1 MGIFQK
7 KQAEEEVDGPLR
19 FFDEYFRDELRRRGR
34 EYFEKVIDDNATL
47 FKKDLDA
54 TIKEVNVD
62 LKAHITDQLDGTIA
76 QVNTKITE
84 QIDEQ
89 FVEYGKE
96 IKDAQDASLKSLTT
110 RAQALEG
117 QYQEFSKHIEK
128 NIAEQEAKLDK
139 IFEQKSAQLAGM
151 QQAQDAALRSL
162 QKSVEA
168 MEQQYV
174 QLSEVLQKR
183 VIEQEAIMLNLFE
196 QNMAQ
201 IVEHYLL
208 EALGDQYDLKA
219 QLPAII
225 KQMEANKQA
234 IMDDMKL

>member
-7 KQAEEEVDGPLR
+7 KQTQEEVDGPLH

-47 FKKDLDA
+47 FKKDLDT
-54 TIKEVNVD
+54 TIQGINSE
-62 LKAHITDQLDGTIA
+62 LKSHITDQLDGTVA
-76 QVNTKITE
+76 QVNAKITE
-84 QIDEQ
+84 QINEQ

-128 NIAEQEAKLDK
+128 SITDQEAKLDK
-139 IFEQKSAQLAGM
+139 IFEQKSAQLATM
-151 QQAQDAALRSL
+151 QQAQEAAVQSL

-168 MEQQYV
+168 MEQQYL
-174 QLSEVLQKR
+174 QLNEVLQKR
-183 VIEQEAIMLNLFE
+183 VVEQEAIMLNLFE

-225 KQMEANKQA
+225 KQMEANKQT
-234 IMDDMKL
+234 IVDDMKL